1 MLLLVALVIIA
12 TVIVFTS
19 KHKNGGGGASKSSF
33 SGSGTSDHPKKNKSQ
48 ESVPQQ
54 LGVSF
59 YLPSTDI
66 YDPVSNGLNIFNSF
80 PEGCYKEIQEGQKS
94 KEIDYQYSDI
104 NDIYDSIATDT
115 SISSALKGKFT
126 MGVTLNIKTNLLSSG
141 SVDVAGISIGA
152 ATHVKRFLLAQDCFK
167 SAITS
172 FNDKFMKDFNSLPV
186 IIDKPWSRK
195 SWKDYDML
203 LRKFGSH
210 VIVQVLLGAS
220 VRQWTFAKS
229 SYQYTA
235 QQLMAKACFEFNG
248 LNLQYKKC
256 LRITREEYE
265 SSEHIL
271 TSNYLEVR
279 GGKNETRKK
288 FRNNK
293 TRPLLK
299 QILKEGECFTSPVGY
314 KYKPVWDILME
325 NFSNDRRRYTIALK
339 LKQYYYGFKD
349 FGCTLQKSGEKILRS
364 FEYRVRRVEMPIF
377 QCVLIS
383 KGCHSDSDC
392 HRGGGGFV
400 TYCYGS
406 SCSDYKSPSFGMK
419 ATQVIIRRSEEGHYD
434 EGINNSCYYKSP
446 FKAYCHSNYF
456 RSKSIWDGASIL

>member
-1 MLLLVALVIIA
+1 MLLLIVLVSIA
-12 TVIVFTS
+12 AAIVLAN
-19 KHKNGGGGASKSSF
+19 KLKNR
-33 SGSGTSDHPKKNKSQ
+33 GSRLSDHPKQNKSQ

-54 LGVSF
+54 LGASF

-66 YDPVSNGLNIFNSF
+66 YDPASNGFKIFKSF
-80 PEGCYKEIQEGQKS
+80 PKGCYKEIQEGQKS

-141 SVDVAGISIGA
+141 SADVAGISIGA
-152 ATHVKRFLLAQDCFK
+152 TKHVKSFFFDQDCFK
-167 SAITS
+167 SANTS
-172 FNDKFMKDFNSLPV
+172 FSDEFMKDFNSLPI
-186 IIDKPWSRK
+186 IIDKPWSKK
-195 SWKDYDML
+195 SWQDYDML

-229 SYQYTA
+229 SFQYTA
-235 QQLMAKACFEFNG
+235 QQLMTKACFEFNG
-248 LNLQYKKC
+248 LNLRFKKC
-256 LRITREEYE
+256 LRKTREEYE
-265 SSEHIL
+265 NSKHIL

-279 GGKNETRKK
+279 GGKNETREK
-288 FRNNK
+288 FRNSK
-293 TRPLLK
+293 TRPLLQ
-299 QILKEGECFTSPVGY
+299 QILKEGEYFTSPVGY
-314 KYKPVWDILME
+314 KYKPVWDILMKK
-325 NFSNDRRRYTIALK
+325 FGNDQRRYTIASN

-349 FGCTLQKSGEKILRS
+349 FGCTLQKSGEKRLRS
-364 FEYRVRRVEMPIF
+364 FEYRVRRVGMPIF

-406 SCSDYKSPSFGMK
+406 SCFDYKRPSFGLK
-419 ATQVIIRRSEEGHYD
+419 ATQVIIRWSEEGHYY
-434 EGINNSCYYKSP
+434 EGINNSCYYKNL
-446 FKAYCHSNYF
+446 FKALCHSNHF
-456 RSKSIWDGASIL
+456 RSKSIWDGASI